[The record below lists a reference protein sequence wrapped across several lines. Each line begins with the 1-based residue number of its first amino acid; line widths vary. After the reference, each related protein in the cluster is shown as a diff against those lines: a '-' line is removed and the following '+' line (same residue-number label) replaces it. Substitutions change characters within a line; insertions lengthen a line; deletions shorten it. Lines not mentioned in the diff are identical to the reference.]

1 MDIQEE
7 QKRKIYHLH
16 IDIDREYEPARKRGR
31 HNNISNQDIQILRQ
45 HGKKHIDIWTDG
57 KLYPVD
63 PITKCVP
70 PFSSCSSLLRYI
82 GDGANGLL
90 GYTYNLAGDR
100 DLMKLENHLLK
111 QERDSMLLTIEQ
123 QKERI
128 STLEKTIRDLRT
140 RHTLLG
146 PRLRA
151 KRLRNIESLKRGSG
165 GCSKRIK
172 AVR

>member
-1 MDIQEE
+1 MDTQEE
-7 QKRKIYHLH
+7 QKRKLYHLH
-16 IDIDREYEPARKRGR
+16 IDLDKDYEPARKRGKYN
-31 HNNISNQDIQILRQ
+31 HISNHDMQILRE

-63 PITKCVP
+63 PITNSVP

-82 GDGANGLL
+82 GDGAKGFL

-100 DLMKLENHLLK
+100 DIMKLENHLLK
-111 QERDSMLLTIEQ
+111 KERNSMVLTIEQ
-123 QKERI
+123 QKDKI
-128 STLEKTIRDLRT
+128 STLEKTVRDLRT
-140 RHTLLG
+140 QQTPLG

-151 KRLRNIESLKRGSG
+151 KKLKNIESLKRGSG

-172 AVR
+172 AAR